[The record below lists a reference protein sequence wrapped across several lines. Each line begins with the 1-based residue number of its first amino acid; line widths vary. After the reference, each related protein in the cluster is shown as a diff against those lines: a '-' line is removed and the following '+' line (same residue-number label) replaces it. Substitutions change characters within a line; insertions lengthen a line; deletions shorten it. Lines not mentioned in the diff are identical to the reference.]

1 MLRCVLAATSHDVRW
16 RRPPSEGSKSRES
29 TCWSAS
35 AERSPTSSDARPV
48 RDPCTRRTPPRLPT
62 TRCQG
67 AAGRPR
73 RGDPTCHYFV
83 LYPSGAVRPPAPPSR
98 RPRLFTRCYVVPQ
111 PSRREGGPSC
121 AEPPRHPARSSRE
134 QCSCRL
140 LRSPRVGRSRGRA
153 SPRARGRTRLTVRS
167 RFPTPVRESPFCV
180 VGSQRSRARSCWPRT
195 VRVVVSGPDIVV
207 RTGPTSSGLSH
218 LSVTLVRTGDDYVRD
233 RPGGWLATHV
243 EDDVS
248 TLASY
253 GLEDLLLVADTATSA
268 WR

>member
-1 MLRCVLAATSHDVRW
+1 MPGCSRSASP
-16 RRPPSEGSKSRES
+16 RRPDRVTTSSCTQRGGTPAG
-29 TCWSAS
+29 S
-35 AERSPTSSDARPV
+35 AE
-48 RDPCTRRTPPRLPT
+48 
-62 TRCQG
+62 
-67 AAGRPR
+67 
-73 RGDPTCHYFV
+73 
-83 LYPSGAVRPPAPPSR
+83 PPSPSLHALLR
-98 RPRLFTRCYVVPQ
+98 RPATLPPGGRL
-111 PSRREGGPSC
+111 SC

-153 SPRARGRTRLTVRS
+153 SPRAHGRTRLTVRS

-268 WR
+268 